1 MRIKYLL
8 TLLVA
13 GGLASAAIANPYETT
28 LKNGLRVIVKEDRRA
43 PTAVQMVWYR
53 IGSMDEVDGASGVAH
68 VLEHMMFKGTP
79 SVGPGEFNKRVAAAG
94 GKDNAF
100 TSRDYT
106 AYFQQIPKEKLAD
119 MMALEADRMRHLNVD
134 AKEFEQEIKVVMEE
148 RRMRTDDNPQAKLF
162 EQMNAAAFQA
172 HPYRR
177 PIIGWMNDLENMTAA
192 DAKAWYDTWYVPNN
206 AYVVI
211 TGDVDHKTVFA
222 LAEQHYG
229 PLEGRA
235 LPVRRQQIEPK
246 QEGTRRVTVKAPA
259 ELPVLIMGYKAPIL
273 RDVEQDSDPYA
284 LEMLAA
290 ILDGHDAARF
300 NKKLVREDKVALAA
314 GIEYDNTARGP
325 GMLYLHGSPSEGKT
339 VADLET
345 ALRAEITRVQREGG
359 QRRRTEAGQGAVA
372 GQRGL
377 QKGFDVRPDHG
388 NRPDGGC
395 RPVLPE
401 TRSHAG
407 QVAAGHRRTGT
418 GRGQQVFQRRC
429 PDRRRSRPATARR
442 QAAPPGRRHPSLM
455 KTAMKRLIA
464 AAFALLLTQ
473 AALAGVKIE
482 HWVSPSGA
490 RVYFVESR
498 ILPMLDVQVD
508 FAAGSMF
515 DPAGK
520 SGLAALTRATL
531 DNGAGKL
538 DETAIA
544 EQLADLGASLG
555 GGADTD
561 RASISLR
568 TLSPRDKRDPAL
580 DILKTVVQAPLFDAA
595 IFEREKARTIAGLKE
610 AMTRPDSIA
619 GKAFWAALYPEHP
632 YGRQATPDTVAALTR
647 DDLAAFHGRYYTAA
661 NASITLVGDLS
672 RQEAERIADQLLAGL
687 PP

>member
-8 TLLVA
+8 TFLLA
-13 GGLASAAIANPYETT
+13 GGLVSAAVANPYETT

-79 SVGPGEFNKRVAAAG
+79 SVGPGEFNQRVAAAG

-119 MMALEADRMRHLNVD
+119 MMALEADRMRHLTVD
-134 AKEFEQEIKVVMEE
+134 AKEFAQEIKVVMEE

-211 TGDVDHKTVFA
+211 TGDVDHKAVFA

-235 LPVRRQQIEPK
+235 LPVRRQQIEPR
-246 QEGTRRVTVKAPA
+246 QEGPRRVTVKAPA

-300 NKKLVREDKVALAA
+300 NKKLVREDKVALSA
-314 GIEYDNTARGP
+314 GIEYDSTARGP

-339 VADLET
+339 VADLEA
-345 ALRAEITRVQREGG
+345 ALRAEITRVQQSG
-359 QRRRTEAGQGAVA
+359 V
-372 GQRGL
+372 
-377 QKGFDVRPDHG
+377 
-388 NRPDGGC
+388 
-395 RPVLPE
+395 
-401 TRSHAG
+401 S
-407 QVAAGHRRTGT
+407 AAE
-418 GRGQQVFQRRC
+418 
-429 PDRRRSRPATARR
+429 
-442 QAAPPGRRHPSLM
+442 L
-455 KTAMKRLIA
+455 KRA
-464 AAFALLLTQ
+464 
-473 AALAGVKIE
+473 
-482 HWVSPSGA
+482 
-490 RVYFVESR
+490 
-498 ILPMLDVQVD
+498 
-508 FAAGSMF
+508 
-515 DPAGK
+515 
-520 SGLAALTRATL
+520 
-531 DNGAGKL
+531 
-538 DETAIA
+538 
-544 EQLADLGASLG
+544 
-555 GGADTD
+555 
-561 RASISLR
+561 
-568 TLSPRDKRDPAL
+568 
-580 DILKTVVQAPLFDAA
+580 
-595 IFEREKARTIAGLKE
+595 KA
-610 AMTRPDSIA
+610 
-619 GKAFWAALYPEHP
+619 
-632 YGRQATPDTVAALTR
+632 
-647 DDLAAFHGRYYTAA
+647 
-661 NASITLVGDLS
+661 
-672 RQEAERIADQLLAGL
+672 QLLASEVFKKDSMFGQTMEIGQMEAVGL
-687 PP
+687 SYQKLDRMLDKLQQVTAEQVQAVANKYFNDDALTVGVLDPQPLDGKPRRPALATRH